1 MVRETKTGAVT
12 AAELGLKG
20 VEQASV
26 SPACFAVA
34 IRAQLQNWRQGT
46 VACKGRSDVN
56 KTGKKPWK
64 QKGTGRARAGSFRS
78 PIWRGGGVTFGPQP
92 RVRKLSVPKAM
103 RRLALQQLL
112 WKQLND
118 GRIFVLPIAWTDEKP
133 KTSIACQALKNI
145 GLANEKIVLFVGI
158 HDYRTQA
165 SFANVPNVRMLFF
178 DQPNAYDL
186 ANGSYWLYLE
196 QDDKLFKEMVGAW
209 I

>member
-12 AAELGLKG
+12 AAELGLNG
-20 VEQASV
+20 IEQNTV

-56 KTGKKPWK
+56 RTGRKPWK

-92 RVRKLSVPKAM
+92 RVRMLSVPKEV

-112 WKQLND
+112 LSRVND
-118 GRIFVLPIAWTDEKP
+118 GRVFVLPVTWADEKP
-133 KTSIACQALKNI
+133 KTSTACKALKALGFEDKKVI
-145 GLANEKIVLFVGI
+145 LFVDM

-186 ANGSYWLYLE
+186 SNGSYWLYLE